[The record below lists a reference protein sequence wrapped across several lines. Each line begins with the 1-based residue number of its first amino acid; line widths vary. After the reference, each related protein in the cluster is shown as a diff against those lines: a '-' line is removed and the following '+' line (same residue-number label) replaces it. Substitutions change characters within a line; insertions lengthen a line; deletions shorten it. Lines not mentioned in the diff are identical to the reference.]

1 MVRKNLLRGFKKP
14 KGITFEHS
22 EVEANYGRFVAYPF
36 ERGYGVTIGNT
47 LRRILL
53 SSIQGY
59 SVSAV
64 KVTTYKDDGSPH
76 MIASEYEPIPE
87 VVEDTPDFVNNLK
100 HVQLRLN
107 GDLEEKTVLVE
118 AKGART
124 LTAKDLAV
132 DTEVEVLN
140 GDLVLATLM
149 EKANLEFEVQ
159 INLGRGYVPAERNEK
174 YIEVIGTI
182 PLDAIFSPI
191 QKVKYSV
198 ENTRVGQRTDYDKL
212 ILEVWTNGT
221 ITPDDALAEAAKI
234 AKDHFTIFINFDEA
248 EAGGDDEIDE
258 EEERVRALLDTPVEE
273 LELSVRSSNCLRN
286 ANIRTIGDLT
296 KKTEE
301 EITKTR
307 NFGKKS
313 LQEIRDK
320 LQARGLDLGMKDY
333 TALKKQLKRQLAAES
348 AAPATVAAPAVVS
361 AGDDDEEP
369 VEQPDGRGFAPPVQG
384 KGIDTP

>member
-1 MVRKNLLRGFKKP
+1 
-14 KGITFEHS
+14 
-22 EVEANYGRFVAYPF
+22 
-36 ERGYGVTIGNT
+36 
-47 LRRILL
+47 
-53 SSIQGY
+53 
-59 SVSAV
+59 
-64 KVTTYKDDGSPH
+64 VTTYKDDGAPH
-76 MIASEYEPIPE
+76 IIASEYEPIPE
-87 VVEDTPDFVNNLK
+87 VVEDTPDFINNLK
-100 HVQLRLN
+100 QVQVRLA
-107 GDLEEKTVLVE
+107 GDLEEKTIVVE
-118 AKGART
+118 AKGEGVLKAS
-124 LTAKDLAV
+124 ALAV
-132 DTEVEVLN
+132 DNDVQVVN
-140 GDLVLATLM
+140 GDFPIATLM
-149 EKANLEFEVQ
+149 PKANIELEIQ

-182 PLDAIFSPI
+182 PIDAIFSPI
-191 QKVKYSV
+191 RKVKYSV

-212 ILEVWTNGT
+212 ILEIWTDGT

-248 EAGGDDEIDE
+248 EAGGDDEVDEDE
-258 EEERVRALLDTPVEE
+258 ERIRALLDTPVEE

-333 TALKKQLKRQLAAES
+333 SALKKQLKKLASGEA
-348 AAPATVAAPAVVS
+348 VAAPAAV
-361 AGDDDEEP
+361 ATAGGDDDEDDEVI
-369 VEQPDGRGFAPPVQG
+369 VEG
-384 KGIDTP
+384 KDDNGSPE